1 MNIVTIEGIVEKGQI
16 RLKSELQLP
25 DKTRVFVVIPD
36 MRVEN
41 VARVFSPRLADPS
54 KAIDFKLEV
63 LEESSDATI

>member
-25 DKTRVFVVIPD
+25 DKTKVFVVIPD
-36 MRVEN
+36 MHVEN
-41 VARVFSPRLADPS
+41 VAHVLSPRLADPS

-63 LEESSDATI
+63 LEESPDAKI